1 MNEEE
6 HIDPNAPKGIS
17 HHPLYKPALIAYWI
31 TASATILKI
40 LGAFVGFWDQA
51 PFWLILTAF
60 GPAIL
65 FFFIAVFEE
74 ALESAVYNGTKK
86 AVEEILESLDDL
98 PTEEDSERIAALYN
112 SEPAGRA

>member
-1 MNEEE
+1 MTEEE
-6 HIDPNAPKGIS
+6 HIDQNAPKGIS
-17 HHPLYKPALIAYWI
+17 HHPLYKPALVAYWI
-31 TASATILKI
+31 TTSAVIMKI

-51 PFWLILTAF
+51 PFWLILTSF

-65 FFFIAVFEE
+65 FFFISVFEE
-74 ALESAVYNGTKK
+74 ALEIAVYNGTKQ

>member
-1 MNEEE
+1 MTEEE
-6 HIDPNAPKGIS
+6 HIDPQTPKGITS
-17 HHPLYKPALIAYWI
+17 HPLYKPALLVYWVTVGAI
-31 TASATILKI
+31 ILKI
-40 LGAFVGFWDQA
+40 AGAFSGFWDQA

-74 ALESAVYNGTKK
+74 ALEIAVYNGTKK
-86 AVEEILESLDDL
+86 AVEEILESLDGL

>member
-1 MNEEE
+1 MTEEE
-6 HIDPNAPKGIS
+6 HIDPQTPKGITS
-17 HHPLYKPALIAYWI
+17 HPLYKPALLVYWI
-31 TASATILKI
+31 TVGAIILKI
-40 LGAFVGFWDQA
+40 VGAFVGFWEQA
-51 PFWLILTAF
+51 PFWLVLTAI

-65 FFFIAVFEE
+65 FFFISVFEE
-74 ALESAVYNGTKK
+74 ALEIAVYNGTKQ

>member
-1 MNEEE
+1 MTEEE
-6 HIDPNAPKGIS
+6 HIDQQSPKGITS
-17 HHPLYKPALIAYWI
+17 HPLYSPLLIVYWI
-31 TASATILKI
+31 TVGAIILKI
-40 LGAFVGFWDQA
+40 VGAFLGFWDQA

-74 ALESAVYNGTKK
+74 ALEIAVYNGTKK

>member
-1 MNEEE
+1 MTEEE
-6 HIDPNAPKGIS
+6 HIDPQSPKGITS
-17 HHPLYKPALIAYWI
+17 HPLYSPLLIVYWI
-31 TASATILKI
+31 TVGAIILKI
-40 LGAFVGFWDQA
+40 AGAFVGFWEQA
-51 PFWLILTAF
+51 TFWLILTAI

-65 FFFIAVFEE
+65 FFFISVFEE
-74 ALESAVYNGTKK
+74 ALEIAVYNGTKK

>member
-6 HIDPNAPKGIS
+6 HIDQNAPKGIS
-17 HHPLYKPALIAYWI
+17 YHPLYKPMLVAYWI
-31 TASATILKI
+31 TASAVIMKI
-40 LGAFVGFWDQA
+40 LGAFAGFWDQA
-51 PFWLILTAF
+51 PFWLILTSF

-65 FFFIAVFEE
+65 FFFISVFEE
-74 ALESAVYNGTKK
+74 ALEIAVYNGTKQ